1 MKEQTIYINGR
12 FLTQKI
18 TGVQR
23 YAIEVVK
30 QLDKEKN
37 IKIVLLCP
45 NDEIQNKIELD
56 NIEDR
61 KSVV

>member
-1 MKEQTIYINGR
+1 MNLYINGR

-30 QLDKEKN
+30 QL
-37 IKIVLLCP
+37 
-45 NDEIQNKIELD
+45 ELH
-56 NIEDR
+56 EEE
-61 KSVV
+61 